1 MLLALTNYSVDG
13 VKKLLKKLNFE
24 KYWHLVDENRVT
36 GKLLNAAK
44 NQDHLK
50 KMDIVNRLDAQK
62 LLKRIKE
69 IKRII
74 ISVALMLF
82 QII

>member
-13 VKKLLKKLNFE
+13 VKQLLKKLNFE